1 MRSACLSRHQL
12 SNFLQINSQ
21 LELVPILVPLEMRS
35 EVLLEIPSEDNFYL
49 KLYMLL
55 VLRIV
60 LVTVNKTPFL
70 DSLITLGNL
79 KEESGFEWPF
89 LAILGTMSEFARQ
102 KAPRS
107 VTFFIICLSPLSF
120 TFPHSKSAS
129 LFKVPVR
136 CSAVRMI
143 CFAMR

>member
-12 SNFLQINSQ
+12 SNFLQIDSQ
-21 LELVPILVPLEMRS
+21 LELVPILVALEMRS

-107 VTFFIICLSPLSF
+107 VTFFLW
-120 TFPHSKSAS
+120 TFARTLPITLNEGKA
-129 LFKVPVR
+129 
-136 CSAVRMI
+136 
-143 CFAMR
+143 